1 MDPNQAAEMAQ
12 KMAGASGNA
21 NALKMANMS
30 KGVDFNAAKGM
41 AANMNP

>member
-21 NALKMANMS
+21 NALKMANIS
-30 KGVDFNAAKGM
+30 KGVDFNAAKDM
-41 AANMNP
+41 AAIMNP

>member
-1 MDPNQAAEMAQ
+1 MDLNKAAEMAQ
-12 KMAGASGNA
+12 KMAGASGNE

-30 KGVDFNAAKGM
+30 KGVDFNAVKGM